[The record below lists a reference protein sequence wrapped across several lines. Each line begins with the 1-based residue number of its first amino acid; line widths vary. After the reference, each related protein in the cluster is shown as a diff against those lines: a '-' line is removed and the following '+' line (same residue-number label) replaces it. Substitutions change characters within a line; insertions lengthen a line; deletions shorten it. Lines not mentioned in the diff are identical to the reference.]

1 MKRLVNLLIV
11 AAACVVLAACSG
23 SEIKGNGKVTVQNRN
38 VSEVNKLRVNGDYVI
53 TVHANQPTSSVEV
66 KTDSNLQ
73 PYLITTVKDK
83 ALEVR
88 VKKGYR
94 LIPTTPIQV
103 VVNTKGLSSAMLAG
117 KSTFVANGLSGD
129 LFRLAVTGMST
140 TILNGE
146 VDTAMIETNGA
157 AHVNAGALQS
167 DDAKVKILGLGKV
180 TVMAKRKLDVYIKG
194 HGQVTYFGQPPIIDR
209 EVYDGGKLVSG
220 Q

>member
-38 VSEVNKLRVNGDYVI
+38 VSEVNKLRVNGDFVI
-53 TVHANQPTSSVEV
+53 TVHANQPTSSVAV

-73 PYLITTVKDK
+73 PYLITMVKDK

-209 EVYDGGKLVSG
+209 EVYDGGKLTPG